1 MVQNNSICCWR
12 ESFLR
17 SRWGGYVLG
26 GPSHSSCNQ
35 DVISCEQDGQDKE
48 ETEQGASEIS
58 QLLWTLNVEM
68 EGDLGV

>member
-1 MVQNNSICCWR
+1 MS
-12 ESFLR
+12 
-17 SRWGGYVLG
+17 WGD
-26 GPSHSSCNQ
+26 PHSSCTQ